1 MSWFGRG
8 ARAKSPR
15 FEERPHLISE
25 SQREEKVRVEPA
37 STDLAAHFYKGSRV
51 SGKFIVHGTA
61 DIDGSVNGEIL
72 CNGTLTIGDGAEIRA
87 NISADVVVIR
97 GQVEGDVTAKERL
110 ELDAPARLL
119 GNVAAPRLIVAE
131 GVVFD
136 GDCAMDGAKK
146 RREATAAPG
155 SSSEKAFE
163 GGSPKLV
170 TVEK

>member
-1 MSWFGRG
+1 VGWFGRG
-8 ARAKSPR
+8 SRAKSPL

-25 SQREEKVRVEPA
+25 SPKEEKVRVDPPA
-37 STDLAAHFYKGSRV
+37 TDLAAHFYKGSRV
-51 SGKFIVHGTA
+51 SGKFLVHGAA
-61 DIDGSVNGEIL
+61 DIDGSVSGEIL
-72 CNGTLTIGDGAEIRA
+72 CNGSLTIGDGAEIRA
-87 NISADVVVIR
+87 NISADVVIIR
-97 GQVEGDVTAKERL
+97 GQVEGDVTARERL

-136 GDCAMDGAKK
+136 GDCAMNGAKK
-146 RREATAAPG
+146 LREVAAAPG

>member
-1 MSWFGRG
+1 VGWFGRG
-8 ARAKSPR
+8 ARAKSPL

-25 SQREEKVRVEPA
+25 SPKEEKVRVDPPA
-37 STDLAAHFYKGSRV
+37 TDLAAHFYKGSRV
-51 SGKFIVHGTA
+51 SAA
-61 DIDGSVNGEIL
+61 DIDGSLSGEIL
-72 CNGTLTIGDGAEIRA
+72 CNGSLTIGDGAEIRA

-136 GDCAMDGAKK
+136 GDCAMNGAKK
-146 RREATAAPG
+146 RREVAAAPG